1 MPYFYNNDVNVLF
14 IHIPK
19 TGGTSLEKY
28 FSKKFNIELNKES
41 LFTTNPK
48 DFLNDIS
55 YQHQL
60 LKTIKTNKRLF
71 RIDNEK
77 LQIISIVRN
86 PYFRI
91 VSDLFFKNL
100 IKESFNKED
109 VYNVIKNYILDSKN
123 VKHDNH
129 RIPQYLFLVD
139 DDNNLFENITILKTE
154 TLNDDMIF
162 NGYTDF
168 NNYEQVSNVRNK
180 NYYSYLNINSINLIN
195 EFYNKDFELFGYEK
209 FVTTNIIDLHYK
221 TLMIEIDT
229 SNKYINTYLLNYLD
243 SVNENKTTNI
253 ENNETN
259 DLMTQYKKVS
269 QYNNINTTLDKYY
282 EEYKKK
288 IHETFNEINK

>member
-1 MPYFYNNDVNVLF
+1 MIIILITLIMTYFYNNEVNILF

-19 TGGTSLEKY
+19 TGGTSLEKF

-71 RIDNEK
+71 RIDNEN
-77 LQIISIVRN
+77 LQIVSIVRN
-86 PYFRI
+86 PYCRL

-100 IKESFNKED
+100 IKESFNKDD

-139 DDNNLFENITILKTE
+139 ENDEIMKNIKIMRTENLNN
-154 TLNDDMIF
+154 DMI
-162 NGYTDF
+162 NLGYDDF
-168 NNYEQVSNVRNK
+168 NSYEQVSNVRNK
-180 NYYSYLNINSINLIN
+180 NYYSYLNMESVKLIN
-195 EFYNKDFELFGYEK
+195 DFYDKDFELFGYNK

-221 TLMIEIDT
+221 TLIEEIT
-229 SNKYINTYLLNYLD
+229 VSNKYINTYLSNYLE
-243 SVNENKTTNI
+243 SVNEN
-253 ENNETN
+253 ENENEN
-259 DLMTQYKKVS
+259 LMSQYKK
-269 QYNNINTTLDKYY
+269 INTTLDTF
-282 EEYKKK
+282 YKDYKDKLHK
-288 IHETFNEINK
+288 IFNEKNK

>member
-1 MPYFYNNDVNVLF
+1 MPYFYNNEVNILF

-28 FSKKFNIELNKES
+28 FSNKYNIELNKDA

-60 LKTIKTNKRLF
+60 LKTVKTNKRLF
-71 RIDNEK
+71 RIDYEN
-77 LQIISIVRN
+77 LQVISIVRN
-86 PYFRI
+86 PYSRI

-109 VYNVIKNYILDSKN
+109 VYNVIKNYVADSTN

-139 DDNNLFENITILKTE
+139 GDNNLFKNVNIFKTE
-154 TLNDDMIF
+154 TLNEDMVS
-162 NGYTDF
+162 NGYSDF
-168 NNYEQVSNVRNK
+168 NNYDQVSNVRNK
-180 NYYSYLNINSINLIN
+180 NYYSYLNINSVNLIN
-195 EFYNKDFELFGYEK
+195 DFYDKDFELFGYTK
-209 FVTTNIIDLHYK
+209 FASTNITELHYK
-221 TLMIEIDT
+221 TLAEEIT
-229 SNKYINTYLLNYLD
+229 LSNKFIANYLSNYLE
-243 SVNENKTTNI
+243 SVNELKKSST

-259 DLMTQYKKVS
+259 NLVS
-269 QYNNINTTLDKYY
+269 QYKNITTNLDIYYKY
-282 EEYKKK
+282 YKKK
-288 IHETFNEINK
+288 LHETFN